1 MNVTLKRRSN
11 REIAATEIKALSDK
25 LSLHPKIVEVL
36 ISRGIDS
43 EDGIRKFLE
52 PDLDGFYDPMTMKGM
67 KEATERLEAAIE
79 GDETVVVYGDYDADG
94 ICASAIL

>member
-36 ISRGIDS
+36 ISRGS
-43 EDGIRKFLE
+43 
-52 PDLDGFYDPMTMKGM
+52 
-67 KEATERLEAAIE
+67 
-79 GDETVVVYGDYDADG
+79 TVKTA
-94 ICASAIL
+94 